1 METWEVVIICLLA
14 LFVGIA
20 ILMLT
25 DIKERIRRKQHP
37 KWYELYDR
45 AKNNAFTVGGEF
57 SQKLDTI
64 CARGEMLGDMLFKG
78 ECSKEEYL
86 EAMKVLEKERVEA
99 VEQYHLKQDALGI
112 EADLRAADAYAKEHN
127 LKWGII
133 YENAI

>member
-1 METWEVVIICLLA
+1 METWEAVIFCLLA
-14 LFVGIA
+14 LFIGIA

-45 AKNNAFTVGGEF
+45 AKNNAFRAGSEF

-64 CARGEMLGDMLFKG
+64 CARGEMIQDMLFKG
-78 ECSKEEYL
+78 ECSKDEYL
-86 EAMKVLEKERVEA
+86 EAMKVLEKERVEVVA
-99 VEQYHLKQDALGI
+99 QYQLKQEALGI
-112 EADLRAADAYAKEHN
+112 DADLKEADAYAKEHN

-133 YENAI
+133 YE

>member
-1 METWEVVIICLLA
+1 METWEVVIFCLLA
-14 LFVGIA
+14 LFIGIA

-25 DIKERIRRKQHP
+25 VLTDVKEKIRRKQHP
-37 KWYELYDR
+37 KWYELFDR
-45 AKNNAFTVGGEF
+45 AKNNAFRAGSEF

-133 YENAI
+133 YE

>member
-1 METWEVVIICLLA
+1 METCEVVIFCLLA
-14 LFVGIA
+14 LFIGIA

-25 DIKERIRRKQHP
+25 DAKEKIQRKKHP
-37 KWYELYDR
+37 KWYELYYR
-45 AKNNAFTVGGEF
+45 AKSNAFHVGGEF

-78 ECSKEEYL
+78 ECSKDEYL

-99 VEQYHLKQDALGI
+99 VEQYYSKQEALGI

-133 YENAI
+133 YE

>member
-20 ILMLT
+20 ILMLI
-25 DIKERIRRKQHP
+25 DVEEKIRRKRHP
-37 KWYELYDR
+37 KWYEYYDR
-45 AKNNAFTVGGEF
+45 AKNNVFTVGGEF

-64 CARGEMLGDMLFKG
+64 FAHGEMLGDMLFKG

-133 YENAI
+133 YE

>member
-14 LFVGIA
+14 LFIGIA

-25 DIKERIRRKQHP
+25 DGNEKIRRKKHP
-37 KWYELYDR
+37 VWYELYDR

-64 CARGEMLGDMLFKG
+64 CARGEMIQDMLFKG
-78 ECSKEEYL
+78 ECSKDEYL
-86 EAMKVLEKERVEA
+86 EAMKVLEKERVEVVA
-99 VEQYHLKQDALGI
+99 QYHLKQDALGI
-112 EADLRAADAYAKEHN
+112 EADLRAADVYAKEHN

-133 YENAI
+133 YE

>member
-1 METWEVVIICLLA
+1 MEIWKVVIFCLLA
-14 LFVGIA
+14 LFPGIA

-25 DIKERIRRKQHP
+25 DVKEKIRRRQHP
-37 KWYELYDR
+37 RWYECFDR
-45 AKNNAFTVGGEF
+45 AKNNAFRAGSEF

-64 CARGEMLGDMLFKG
+64 CARGEMIQDMLFKG
-78 ECSKEEYL
+78 ECSSEEYL

-112 EADLRAADAYAKEHN
+112 EADLRAADAYAKEYN

-133 YENAI
+133 YE

>member
-14 LFVGIA
+14 LFVGIT
-20 ILMLT
+20 ILMLI
-25 DIKERIRRKQHP
+25 DVEEKIRRKLHP
-37 KWYELYDR
+37 KWYEYYDR
-45 AKNNAFTVGGEF
+45 AKNNVFTVGGEF

-64 CARGEMLGDMLFKG
+64 FVRGEMLGDMLFKG

-133 YENAI
+133 YENTI

>member
-1 METWEVVIICLLA
+1 METWEAVILCLPA
-14 LFVGIA
+14 LFAGIA

-25 DIKERIRRKQHP
+25 DVKERIRRKRHP

-45 AKNNAFTVGGEF
+45 AKNNAFRAGGEF

-64 CARGEMLGDMLFKG
+64 CARGEMIQDMLFKG
-78 ECSKEEYL
+78 ECSREVYL
-86 EAMKVLEKERVEA
+86 EAMKVLEKERVEVVA
-99 VEQYHLKQDALGI
+99 QYRLKQEALGI

-133 YENAI
+133 YE